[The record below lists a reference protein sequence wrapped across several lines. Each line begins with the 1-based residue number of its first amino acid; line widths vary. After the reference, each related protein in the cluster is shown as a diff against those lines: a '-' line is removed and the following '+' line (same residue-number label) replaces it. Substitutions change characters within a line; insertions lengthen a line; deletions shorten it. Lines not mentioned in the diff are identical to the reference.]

1 MNAANAT
8 PETLLRA
15 AAGHRAAGRIDA
27 AILAYEAALRLRPD
41 LPNSWYNLA
50 MLQRQAGL
58 FEAALAS
65 YAEALGRGVEGP
77 EEVHLNRGVIF
88 SDDLGRAD
96 LAEEALGEALRIA
109 PDYLPALL
117 NLGNLHEDRGDRA
130 GAAAA
135 YAKARALAPDAA
147 TPLARLLG
155 VSKLSGREDALAA
168 EARARIADL
177 RLAAG
182 ERAELGYAFAGA
194 LDRAGAWEDA
204 FAAAAAANGEAR
216 RSSGLTYDR
225 KAQERLV
232 DRLIAAFPTT
242 GRDQPGT
249 GGEAPIFILGMFRS
263 GSTLAE
269 QILARGEGVATGGE
283 LTIVPDLAAGMA
295 GYPEAAATASEA
307 EIERLRGL
315 YRQRLVAARG
325 SAAFH
330 TDKRP
335 DNFLH
340 VGLIKRLFPAAK
352 IVHTVRD
359 PADVAV
365 SLFLD

>member
-1 MNAANAT
+1 MTPARAGGILSAGGRCTSAWPNACPASPVRPIRSSITAFESKAEKSSGSTASALDTAARPPGRSPVARHIAASFSHASARSGVSDTAASSSRRASASFPTPAAASASASRGETADAMACCAVFARDCNATRASTPPQAPITRWRVNAANAT

-155 VSKLSGREDALAA
+155 ASKLRGREDALAA
-168 EARARIADL
+168 EARARIAD
-177 RLAAG
+177 
-182 ERAELGYAFAGA
+182 
-194 LDRAGAWEDA
+194 
-204 FAAAAAANGEAR
+204 
-216 RSSGLTYDR
+216 
-225 KAQERLV
+225 
-232 DRLIAAFPTT
+232 P
-242 GRDQPGT
+242 
-249 GGEAPIFILGMFRS
+249 
-263 GSTLAE
+263 
-269 QILARGEGVATGGE
+269 
-283 LTIVPDLAAGMA
+283 
-295 GYPEAAATASEA
+295 
-307 EIERLRGL
+307 
-315 YRQRLVAARG
+315 
-325 SAAFH
+325 
-330 TDKRP
+330 
-335 DNFLH
+335 
-340 VGLIKRLFPAAK
+340 
-352 IVHTVRD
+352 
-359 PADVAV
+359 
-365 SLFLD
+365 